1 MPEPED
7 RTPSQQFGAQLQEAR
22 EARGISR
29 RAMAEKLQ
37 MSDVSLLHYEHGT
50 ANPTLS
56 KAREIAALYDLDVD
70 IVTKPLQS

>member
-1 MPEPED
+1 MPAPED
-7 RTPSQQFGAQLQEAR
+7 RTLSQTLGVQLQEAR

-29 RAMAEKLQ
+29 RAMAEEND

-56 KAREIAALYDLDVD
+56 KIETVAAMYGLEVD
-70 IVTKPLQS
+70 IVTRPAED